1 MRLKLQLI
9 FLCTLLFTLL
19 VGAQSVSTFAG
30 PGISINDA
38 LIQAADGTIYG
49 SRFGGDTVY
58 KVSTSGIVTPYATGF
73 AAPNGLEFD
82 ADSNLVVCDHFG
94 NKIYKVSPGGGTP
107 VVFIETIVTPAGV
120 IKDPLS
126 DTLYVVQYNTNNLV
140 KISPDG
146 VVTSF
151 ISGND
156 MNGPAGLAWDDSNQL
171 YVANFN
177 DGKIFRVEGDS
188 LNQIATVPGNSFSAI
203 GFIAYGDGKI
213 YATGIARHQIFQID
227 LATNERTVLAG
238 SGIPGNINGP
248 AADAR
253 FNNPNGIL
261 FDKRDNSLYISD
273 AQTTSLRQI
282 TGIITSISVESEV
295 GIAETYVLG
304 QNYPNPF
311 NPTTTIPFKLPITEQ
326 VQITLFDINGRVVQ
340 QLLNTV
346 LPAGNH
352 QLSFTSEGLA
362 SGVYTYR
369 IQAGE
374 FQQVKRMI
382 LQK

>member
-1 MRLKLQLI
+1 MRLTLHLI
-9 FLCTLLFTLL
+9 FFQVIALSMFIS
-19 VGAQSVSTFAG
+19 AQTVSTFAG
-30 PGISINDA
+30 PGISINDG

-58 KVSTSGIVTPYATGF
+58 KVSTNGMVTPYATGF

-94 NKIYKVSPGGGTP
+94 NTIYKVPPGGGTP
-107 VVFIETIVTPAGV
+107 VVFVENIITPAGV

-126 DTLYVVQYNTNNLV
+126 DTLYVVQYNTNQLV
-140 KISPDG
+140 KVASDG
-146 VVTSF
+146 SVVPF
-151 ISGND
+151 IDGNNMD
-156 MNGPAGLAWDDSNQL
+156 GPVGLAWDDSNRL

-177 DGKIFRVEGDS
+177 DGKIFRVDGNS
-188 LNQIATVPGNSFSAI
+188 LNQIATIPGNSFSAI
-203 GFIAYGDGKI
+203 GFIAYGQGKI
-213 YATGIARHQIFQID
+213 YATGIARHQIFQVD

-238 SGIPGNINGP
+238 SGVRGSVNGP

-253 FNNPNGIL
+253 FNTPNGIL

-273 AQTTSLRQI
+273 AQTSSLRQV
-282 TGIITSISVESEV
+282 TGILTGISVESQP
-295 GIAETYVLG
+295 GLAEAYQLG

-311 NPTTTIPFKLPITEQ
+311 NPATTIPFSLPVHQQ
-326 VQITLFDINGRVVQ
+326 VQITLYDMSGRLVQ
-340 QLLNTV
+340 NLLNTT
-346 LPAGNH
+346 LPAGQH
-352 QLSFTSEGLA
+352 QLTFDLQNLA

-369 IQAGE
+369 ITAGE
-374 FQQVKRMI
+374 FQQVKQMI